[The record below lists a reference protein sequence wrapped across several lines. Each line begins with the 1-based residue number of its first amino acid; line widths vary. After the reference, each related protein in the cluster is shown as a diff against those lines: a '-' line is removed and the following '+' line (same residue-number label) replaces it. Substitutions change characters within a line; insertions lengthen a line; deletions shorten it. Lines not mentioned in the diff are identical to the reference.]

1 MITAVARSARNPAV
15 GCTGAV
21 CQFSARLVPVTELSG
36 VWAGV
41 ERDVVAVVGADA
53 RTYLHGQVSQDVQSL
68 AIGES
73 RWTLV
78 LAPNGRVEVLARVL
92 CAADGSLRARHRG
105 RIRRRPVS
113 DRLNRFRI
121 RVKAD
126 LEQST
131 LLYANC
137 EPARAEIAST
147 AHSSRIGWWN
157 TGQWFDDLPSGASS
171 AGTIDDYERAR
182 VAAGWPAMGTE
193 IVPGERIPAEIA
205 VAPVA
210 VNFTKGCYPG
220 QELVER
226 MDSRGPRRRASC
238 ASSPHRGRRA
248 WRSRDRPRRP
258 GGSPAGEIT
267 SVAGDKALAYVK
279 RGAAVGDVPG
289 PASAEQPGG
298 CARWRT
304 PGC

>member
-1 MITAVARSARNPAV
+1 M
-15 GCTGAV
+15 
-21 CQFSARLVPVTELSG
+21 TELSG

-78 LAPNGRVEVLARVL
+78 LAPNGRVEVLARLLCVAAERFELDTEPGFGDVL
-92 CAADGSLRARHRG
+92 LA
-105 RIRRRPVS
+105 
-113 DRLNRFRI
+113 RLNRFRI
-121 RVKAD
+121 RVNAD

-131 LLYANC
+131 TVLYANR
-137 EPARAEIAST
+137 EPTTQRSAST

-193 IVPGERIPAEIA
+193 IIPGERIPAEIA

-226 MDSRGPRRRASC
+226 MDSR
-238 ASSPHRGRRA
+238 
-248 WRSRDRPRRP
+248 RSQAPKQLRIIAATEGAKP
-258 GGSPAGEIT
+258 GDPVVDPDDPAGSPAGEIT
-267 SVAGDKALAYVK
+267 SVAGPKALAYVR

-289 PASAEQPGG
+289 PASDWTAG
-298 CARWRT
+298 
-304 PGC
+304 